1 MPELQLDSIDWNILG
16 LLQADARISNVELAK
31 AVGLSPSP
39 CLNRVRALEEA
50 GYISR
55 YVTLL
60 DALRVG
66 LKVSVFIQVTLERQ
80 IESALERFENA
91 IRSRPEVM
99 ECYLMTGDADYL
111 IRVVVADIQLLEEFI
126 LKFLTKL
133 PGVGNIKSSFAL
145 KQVKYQTAL
154 PLPLTAGKRDE
165 GRVWS
170 PKAVPPNIPPGNEC
184 YVPAALTGSRG
195 PRLPCCTTEKKRVT
209 DDSHGGYG
217 PPASGRASAR
227 ERRRR

>member
-1 MPELQLDSIDWNILG
+1 MPVSQPDSIDWKILG
-16 LLQADARISNVELAK
+16 LLQADARMANVELAK

-80 IESALERFENA
+80 IESALERFETA
-91 IRSRPEVM
+91 IRARPEVM

-111 IRVVVADIQLLEEFI
+111 IRVVVADIQVLEEFI

-154 PLPLTAGKRDE
+154 PLPVAAVRSTGAKRKEKRGKRKE
-165 GRVWS
+165 V
-170 PKAVPPNIPPGNEC
+170 
-184 YVPAALTGSRG
+184 
-195 PRLPCCTTEKKRVT
+195 
-209 DDSHGGYG
+209 
-217 PPASGRASAR
+217 
-227 ERRRR
+227 

>member
-1 MPELQLDSIDWNILG
+1 MPDLQLDSIDWTILG
-16 LLQADARISNVELAK
+16 LLQADARMSNVELAK

-39 CLNRVRALEEA
+39 CLHRVRALEEA

-60 DALRVG
+60 DALRIG

-80 IESALERFENA
+80 IETALERFETA
-91 IRSRPEVM
+91 IRGRPEVM

-111 IRVVVADIQLLEEFI
+111 IRVVVADIQVLEEFI

-154 PLPLTAGKRDE
+154 PLPSAAGTKDE
-165 GRVWS
+165 GRGARRKS
-170 PKAVPPNIPPGNEC
+170 
-184 YVPAALTGSRG
+184 AAR
-195 PRLPCCTTEKKRVT
+195 K
-209 DDSHGGYG
+209 
-217 PPASGRASAR
+217 GRA
-227 ERRRR
+227 